1 MNAKQDRLQFL
12 AESRYALVAIMATSV
27 PHLAP
32 SGMKASDVIE
42 LSVVMPCLNEGATVA
57 SCVRKA
63 LDAMKQHGIRGEVI
77 VADNGSTDQS
87 RQLAEAFRAGGDRV

>member
-1 MNAKQDRLQFL
+1 M
-12 AESRYALVAIMATSV
+12 AISV

-32 SGMKASDVIE
+32 SGMKASEEIE

-63 LDAMKQHGIRGEVI
+63 LGAMQMHEIRGEVI
-77 VADNGSTDQS
+77 VADNGSTDRS
-87 RQLAEAFRAGGDRV
+87 R